1 MTINHNE
8 FFRQATLRICGRLG
22 IDRALHDA
30 FLHIRQFIPAE
41 AMHLYIYDA
50 GSGVLKTVASADEAG
65 GRTLEVQTGLPAAA
79 RRRLESEGVP
89 YVWIINDMD
98 HHEIGALVADS
109 LNLTGSSGLVMML
122 RLEGEDLGAVF
133 VSAPGR
139 DRYTEEHGRLLGTL
153 NEPFAVALSNC
164 LRFAEV
170 NRLRNLLDDDYRYLQ
185 DEMRRLAGEEIIG
198 ADFGLK
204 GVMEMVRQVSPLNSP
219 VLLLGET
226 GTGKELIAVAI
237 HNWSPRRDGP
247 FIKVNCGAIPPTLMD
262 SELFGHEKG
271 AFTGANSLKRG
282 RFERAD
288 GGTIFLDEIGELS
301 LEAQVRLLRVLQE
314 REIERVGGTRP
325 IQTDLRVIAAT
336 HRNLEAMVRE
346 GAFREDLYFR
356 LRVFPI
362 AIPPLRARLE
372 DIPVLVHHFIQKKS
386 RELGLPVVST
396 LAPGA
401 IDRLMEY
408 HWPGNVRELENA
420 VERAIIL
427 SQGQPLTW
435 LDLVPA
441 GPSGDRE
448 DFIPTETDM
457 SLDAVNARH
466 IRRVLALTN
475 GRIEGDKGAARLLG
489 INPATLRHRMKKLGI
504 PFGRRANGPGRPGA

>member
-1 MTINHNE
+1 MIVNHND

-22 IDRALHDA
+22 MDKALHDA
-30 FLHIRQFIPAE
+30 LLLIKQSIPAE
-41 AMHLYIYDA
+41 AMHLYIYDT
-50 GSGVLKTVASADEAG
+50 GSGVLKTVASADESG
-65 GRTLEVQTGLPAAA
+65 GRIHEVPTGLPAAA
-79 RRRLESEGVP
+79 RELLESEGVP

-98 HHEIGALVADS
+98 QHQIGSLVSDS
-109 LNLTGSSGLVMML
+109 LNLSGSSGLVMVL
-122 RLEGEDLGAVF
+122 RVEGEDLGAVF

-139 DRYTEEHGRLLGTL
+139 DRFTGEHGRLLAML

-170 NRLRNLLDDDYRYLQ
+170 NRLRELLDDDYRYLQ
-185 DEMRRLAGEEIIG
+185 DELRRTAGEQIIG
-198 ADFGLK
+198 DDFGLK
-204 GVMEMVRQVSPLNSP
+204 GVMEMVRQVAPLTSP

-226 GTGKELIAVAI
+226 GTGKELISVAI

-247 FIKVNCGAIPPTLMD
+247 FIKVNCGAIPPTIMD

-271 AFTGANSLKRG
+271 AFTGAHDLKRG

-301 LEAQVRLLRVLQE
+301 LEAQIRLLRVLQE
-314 REIERVGGTRP
+314 KEIERVGGTRP
-325 IQTDLRVIAAT
+325 IKTDLRVIAAT
-336 HRNLEAMVRE
+336 HRNLEAMVRD
-346 GAFREDLYFR
+346 GKFREDLYFR

-362 AIPPLRARLE
+362 VIPPLRDRLA
-372 DIPVLVHHFIQKKS
+372 DVPVLVHHFIQKKS
-386 RELGLPVVST
+386 RELGLSVVST

-427 SQGQPLTW
+427 SEGRPLAW
-435 LDLVPA
+435 HDLVPVGHNA
-441 GPSGDRE
+441 HPDESVEADE
-448 DFIPTETDM
+448 DLT
-457 SLDAVNARH
+457 LDQITARH
-466 IRRVLALTN
+466 IRRVLARTD
-475 GRIEGDKGAARLLG
+475 GRIEGNRGAAELLG
-489 INPATLRHRMKKLGI
+489 LNPSTLRHRMKKLGI
-504 PFGRRANGPGRPGA
+504 PFGRRATGPAQ

>member
-1 MTINHNE
+1 MTVDHNE

-22 IDRALHDA
+22 MDKALHDA
-30 FLHIRQFIPAE
+30 FLHIKQFIPAE

-79 RRRLESEGVP
+79 RQRLESEGVP

-98 HHEIGALVADS
+98 QHEIGSLVADS
-109 LNLTGSSGLVMML
+109 LNLTGSSGLVMVL
-122 RLEGEDLGAVF
+122 RVEGEDLGAVF

-139 DRYTEEHGRLLGTL
+139 DRFTEAHARLLGTL
-153 NEPFAVALSNC
+153 TEPFAVALSNC

-170 NRLRNLLDDDYRYLQ
+170 NRLRELLDDDYRYLQ
-185 DEMRRLAGEEIIG
+185 EELRRLAGEQIIG
-198 ADFGLK
+198 DDFGLK
-204 GVMEMVRQVSPLNSP
+204 GVMELVRQVAPLNSP

-226 GTGKELIAVAI
+226 GTGKELISVAI

-247 FIKVNCGAIPPTLMD
+247 FIKVNCGAIPATIMD

-271 AFTGANSLKRG
+271 AFTGAHNLKRG

-288 GGTIFLDEIGELS
+288 KGTIFLDEIGELS
-301 LEAQVRLLRVLQE
+301 LEAQIRLLRVLQE
-314 REIERVGGTRP
+314 KEIERVGGTRP
-325 IQTDLRVIAAT
+325 IKTDLRVIAAT

-346 GAFREDLYFR
+346 GRFREDLYFR

-362 AIPPLRARLE
+362 VIPPLRDRMA

-427 SQGQPLTW
+427 SQGKPLTW
-435 LDLVPA
+435 HDLVPA
-441 GPSGDRE
+441 GRDDKNEVYPEADEGL
-448 DFIPTETDM
+448 T
-457 SLDAVNARH
+457 LDQVNARH
-466 IRRVLALTN
+466 IRRVLAMTR
-475 GRIEGDKGAARLLG
+475 GRIEGDQGAAKILG
-489 INPATLRHRMKKLGI
+489 LNPSTLRNRMKKLGI
-504 PFGRRANGPGRPGA
+504 PFGRRAAPRSS

>member
-22 IDRALHDA
+22 MDKALHDA
-30 FLHIRQFIPAE
+30 FTHIRQFIPAE

-50 GSGVLKTVASADEAG
+50 GSGVLKTVASADAEG

-79 RRRLESEGVP
+79 RQRLESEGVP
-89 YVWIINDMD
+89 YVWIINDMAED
-98 HHEIGALVADS
+98 EIGALVADS

-139 DRYTEEHGRLLGTL
+139 DQFTEEHGRLLSTL

-170 NRLRNLLDDDYRYLQ
+170 SRLRELLDDDYQYLQ
-185 DEMRRLAGEEIIG
+185 EELRRMAGDQIIG
-198 ADFGLK
+198 DDFGLK
-204 GVMEMVRQVSPLNSP
+204 GVMELVRQVAPLNSP

-247 FIKVNCGAIPPTLMD
+247 FIKVNCGAIPATIMD

-271 AFTGANSLKRG
+271 AFTGAHALKRG

-301 LEAQVRLLRVLQE
+301 PEAQIRLLRVLQE
-314 REIERVGGTRP
+314 KEIERVGGTRP
-325 IQTDLRVIAAT
+325 IKTDLRVIAAT

-346 GAFREDLYFR
+346 GRFREDLYFR

-362 AIPPLRARLE
+362 VIPPLRERLA

-401 IDRLMEY
+401 IDRLMDY

-427 SQGQPLTW
+427 SQGKPLTW
-435 LDLVPA
+435 HDLVPIGRPA
-441 GPSGDRE
+441 ESEGHLDE
-448 DFIPTETDM
+448 D
-457 SLDAVNARH
+457 LDLTLDEVNARH
-466 IRRVLALTN
+466 IRRVLAKTG
-475 GRIEGDKGAARLLG
+475 GRIEGDKGAAHMLG
-489 INPATLRHRMKKLGI
+489 LNPATLRNRMKKLGI
-504 PFGRRANGPGRPGA
+504 PFGRKAAP